1 MNQIRAGAGEAKI
14 IFPEEMFP
22 TEGEHYTGIHD
33 DPVAHVVCF
42 ADGQGQDAEKYVI
55 VQLNLVSYF
64 DTKGVKE
71 LVSGLTGAK
80 KEHVL
85 VHCTHNL
92 ATPHCFGRETD
103 KRYIELYTGA
113 VDQALNKAVEAADK
127 TLRPAVLSFGTA
139 VSNVNVSRVIPCGE
153 GLWQGT
159 NEEGVTDHTVPVI
172 RVDNEDGGCIALLYA
187 VNMAPGVLE
196 GSFLENG
203 GRLVTG
209 DVAGASEVY
218 IKRVFPN
225 AVCCY
230 CLGASSD
237 QWQALRAVPDFVN
250 EKGERVTEDLHET
263 GFIYADA
270 LGRKLAAAVTAA
282 AFACEPETVNS
293 IQMETREYCYPG
305 QKEIGRV
312 FHLMKPGKVVFE
324 PAEDVTSDATVL
336 MIGGIGIVAG
346 HAEINVSTLHEIRE
360 KTKCRRV
367 FFMSFTD
374 GAGGYM
380 ASKENYDGW
389 GYQCRKSSFA
399 RGSAELFAVN
409 MAKLLDDM
417 MESKESAKE
426 SR

>member
-1 MNQIRAGAGEAKI
+1 MSQIRAGAGEARI

-42 ADGQGQDAEKYVI
+42 ADGQEQGAEKYVI

-64 DTKGVKE
+64 DTDGVKE

-80 KEHVL
+80 KEHIL

-92 ATPHCFGRETD
+92 ATPHCFGREAD
-103 KRYIELYTGA
+103 KKYIEIYSNA
-113 VDQALNKAVEAADK
+113 VNQALQKAAEAAK
-127 TLRPAVLSFGTA
+127 ETLRPAEISFGTA
-139 VSNVNVSRVIPCGE
+139 VSNVNVSRVIPYGE

-159 NEEGVTDHTVPVI
+159 NEAGVTDHTVPVI
-172 RVDNEDGGCIALLYA
+172 RIDDENGACIALLYA

-196 GSFLENG
+196 GSYLEDG

-209 DVAGASEVY
+209 DVAGTSEVY
-218 IKRVFPN
+218 IKRVFPD

-237 QWQALRAVPDFVN
+237 QWQALRAVPDFVSG
-250 EKGERVTEDLHET
+250 KGERVTEDLHET
-263 GFIYADA
+263 GFVYADA
-270 LGRKLAAAVTAA
+270 LGRKLAAAVTQTAL
-282 AFACEPETVNS
+282 ACETETVDS
-293 IQMETREYCYPG
+293 IQMETREYTYPG

-312 FHLMKPGKVVFE
+312 FHLMKPGKVDFE
-324 PAEDVTSDATVL
+324 PAEDVVSDATVL
-336 MIGGIGIVAG
+336 MLGNIGIVAG
-346 HAEINVSTLHEIRE
+346 HAEINVSTLQEIRE
-360 KTKCRRV
+360 KTKCERV

-380 ASKENYDGW
+380 AAKDNYDGW

-399 RGSAELFAVN
+399 RGSAELFAAN
-409 MAKLLDDM
+409 MADFLDDM
-417 MESKESAKE
+417 MEK
-426 SR
+426 R

>member
-1 MNQIRAGAGEAKI
+1 MSQIRAGAGEAKI

-33 DPVAHVVCF
+33 DPAAHVVCF
-42 ADGQGQDAEKYVI
+42 ADGQRQDAEKYVI
-55 VQLNLVSYF
+55 VQLDLVSYF
-64 DTKGVKE
+64 DTDGVKG
-71 LVSGLTGAK
+71 LVCGLTGAK
-80 KEHVL
+80 KEKVL

-92 ATPHCFGRETD
+92 ATPHCFGREPD
-103 KRYIELYTGA
+103 KQYIALYSSA
-113 VDQALNKAVEAADK
+113 VNQALHKAVEVAEQ
-127 TLRPAVLSFGTA
+127 TLRPATISFGTA
-139 VSNVNVSRVIPCGE
+139 VSNVNVSRVISYGE

-159 NEEGVTDHTVPVI
+159 NEAGVTDHTVPVI
-172 RVDNEDGGCIALLYA
+172 RIDHEDGACIALLYA

-196 GSFLENG
+196 GSYLEDG

-218 IKRVFPN
+218 IKRVFPD

-237 QWQALRAVPDFVN
+237 QWQVLRAVPDFVN

-263 GFIYADA
+263 GFVYADA
-270 LGRKLAAAVTAA
+270 LGRKLAASVTET
-282 AFACEPETVNS
+282 AFACKPEKTDS
-293 IQMETREYCYPG
+293 IHMETREYTYPG

-324 PAEDVTSDATVL
+324 SAEDVVSDATIL
-336 MIGGIGIVAG
+336 MLGNIGIIAG
-346 HAEINVSTLHEIRE
+346 HAEINVSTLQQIRE
-360 KTKCRRV
+360 KTKCEHV

-380 ASKENYDGW
+380 ADKENYDGW

-409 MAKLLDDM
+409 MAEFLNDM
-417 MESKESAKE
+417 MEKC
-426 SR
+426 